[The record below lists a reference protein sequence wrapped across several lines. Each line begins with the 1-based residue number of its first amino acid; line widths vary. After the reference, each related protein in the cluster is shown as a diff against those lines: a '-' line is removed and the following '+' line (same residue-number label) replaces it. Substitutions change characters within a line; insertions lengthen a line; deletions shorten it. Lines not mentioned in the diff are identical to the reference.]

1 MPSSS
6 DLPEGTYYLV
16 KQQKGEKEVS
26 MINSTLYS
34 IMRDYRIDAL
44 PFNTDIKIELDCPFG
59 SYHGFCP
66 SKFSICKVG
75 KNLVRVT
82 PVDYLNTIL
91 DSRLVKNNRL
101 SEPVTKV
108 MELVQATKKTV
119 KEFSTTEPT
128 FDNDQLCKYSLTLEG
143 ITVEDIFHQIN
154 KMYLDAI
161 SQTSLEYSTLRKL
174 YSVRKQS

>member
-34 IMRDYRIDAL
+34 IMRYYRIDAL
-44 PFNTDIKIELDCPFG
+44 PFNTDIEIVLDCPFG

-66 SKFSICKVG
+66 SKFTIRKVNDNMV
-75 KNLVRVT
+75 KVT